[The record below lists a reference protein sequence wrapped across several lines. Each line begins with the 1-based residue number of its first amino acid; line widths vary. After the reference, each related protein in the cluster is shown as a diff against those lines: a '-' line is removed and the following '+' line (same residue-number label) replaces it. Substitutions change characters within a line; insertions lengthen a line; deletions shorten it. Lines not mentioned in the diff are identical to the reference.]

1 MHIYGIYIV
10 SLLPST
16 QFSLSLQTVTERL
29 TDRTK
34 TYPPQLIVWSMI
46 TDLPSCT
53 EAPQLSH
60 STISS
65 SSSLNV
71 NRVHPDK
78 SDSIDN
84 VHLQKHAP
92 FTNMP

>member
-1 MHIYGIYIV
+1 M

-16 QFSLSLQTVTERL
+16 VFPEFADTEKQSLRDWL
-29 TDRTK
+29 TGQK
-34 TYPPQLIVWSMI
+34 HNPQLIVWSMI

-78 SDSIDN
+78 
-84 VHLQKHAP
+84 
-92 FTNMP
+92 